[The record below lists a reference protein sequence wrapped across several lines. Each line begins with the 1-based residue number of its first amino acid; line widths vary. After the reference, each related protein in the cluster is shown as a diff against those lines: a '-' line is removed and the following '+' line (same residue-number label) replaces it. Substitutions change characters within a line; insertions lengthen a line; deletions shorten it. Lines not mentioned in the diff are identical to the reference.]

1 VFAGYPKYRRL
12 ARRQGIERA
21 LTRPVTQLVATGAHA
36 VRLGREHVAPYRRDA
51 SELLASTLVQAHAP
65 AAIRGA
71 ARGELA
77 RTLED
82 YDPMDTVRALL
93 AKAPPAEVGLVN
105 AMRYVDLKLTLAGD
119 ILVKV
124 DRASMAVALEVR
136 PVYLHRDVLAL
147 AGRIPPSRLADG
159 REAKKALRS
168 ALRSWL
174 PGSILDRPKA
184 GFAMPLGHWLRRDL
198 RGLVTQGDG
207 RLGELL
213 DPAYVQTTA
222 RTQLNG
228 NLNETAR
235 LHSLLFLEHWL
246 DKWQ

>member
-1 VFAGYPKYRRL
+1 
-12 ARRQGIERA
+12 
-21 LTRPVTQLVATGAHA
+21 VTH
-36 VRLGREHVAPYRRDA
+36 
-51 SELLASTLVQAHAP
+51 
-65 AAIRGA
+65 
-71 ARGELA
+71 ARGPLAAELQH
-77 RTLED
+77 
-82 YDPMDTVRALL
+82 YDPREVISRLL
-93 AKAPPAEVGLVN
+93 QRAPPERVGLVN
-105 AMRYVDLKLTLAGD
+105 TLRYIDFKHTLPGD

-124 DRASMAVALEVR
+124 DRACMAVALEVR

-235 LHSLLFLEHWL
+235 LHSLLFIEHWL
-246 DKWQ
+246 EKWQ

>member
-1 VFAGYPKYRRL
+1 
-12 ARRQGIERA
+12 
-21 LTRPVTQLVATGAHA
+21 VTQLVATGAHA
-36 VRLGREHVAPYRRDA
+36 VRPWREHVAPYRRDA
-51 SELLASTLVQAHAP
+51 SELVLSTLVHAHAP
-65 AAIRGA
+65 EAVRAA

-82 YDPMDTVRALL
+82 YDPMESVAPLL
-93 AKAPPAEVGLVN
+93 ANAPPAEVGLVN
-105 AMRYVDLKLTLAGD
+105 SMRYLDLKLTLAGG

-147 AGRIPPSRLADG
+147 AGRIPPGRLADG
-159 REAKKALRS
+159 REPKKALRS
-168 ALRSWL
+168 ALRDWL

-184 GFAMPLGHWLRRDL
+184 GFAMPLGRWLQNDL
-198 RGLVTQGDG
+198 QGLVTAGNG

-213 DPAYVQTTA
+213 DPAYTQRTA
-222 RTQLNG
+222 TAQLNG
-228 NLNETAR
+228 NLTETSK

-246 DKWQ
+246 EKWQ